1 MSSDRETPN
10 TLTNA
15 MRHVFLSPHYDDIP
29 LSAGG
34 TVSLL
39 ANAGLTPEVFVI
51 FGSEPDPDQ
60 PLTDFAETLHRA
72 WGLSAS
78 EVIASRQA
86 EEQAAAAVLGA
97 KSSVLPFRDAIYRD
111 RLYLSDDDLFAA
123 APSPAEQGLPTSLT
137 ASLPLPDALDP
148 STRIYAPLGIGR
160 HVDHQL
166 AFRAGAELADE
177 GWQVWFYED
186 TPYDLKPNAFEQ
198 RLADIAQTTTLEPIA
213 QIPVDA
219 VWERKIDAI
228 LCYPSQLET
237 VFRQYVGVGTN
248 RTEISAALH
257 DYATKVGD
265 GVASER
271 FWRIV
276 NATH

>member
-1 MSSDRETPN
+1 MPSNSETPN

-15 MRHVFLSPHYDDIP
+15 TRHVFLSPHYDDIP

-39 ANAGLTPEVFVI
+39 ANAGVTPEVFVI

-60 PLTDFAETLHRA
+60 PLTDFAESLHRA

-86 EEQAAAAVLGA
+86 EEHAAAAVLGA

-123 APSPAEQGLPTSLT
+123 SPSPAEQGLPTSLT
-137 ASLPLPDALDP
+137 ASLPLPDEPDP
-148 STRIYAPLGIGR
+148 STRIYAPLGVGR

-177 GWQVWFYED
+177 GWDVWFYED
-186 TPYDLKPNAFEQ
+186 TPYDFRPNAVEN
-198 RLADIAQTTTLEPIA
+198 RLADVSETRTMEPVA
-213 QIPVDA
+213 HIPVDA

-228 LCYPSQLET
+228 LRYPSQLET

-248 RTEISAALH
+248 RAEISTALH

-276 NATH
+276 YPTH